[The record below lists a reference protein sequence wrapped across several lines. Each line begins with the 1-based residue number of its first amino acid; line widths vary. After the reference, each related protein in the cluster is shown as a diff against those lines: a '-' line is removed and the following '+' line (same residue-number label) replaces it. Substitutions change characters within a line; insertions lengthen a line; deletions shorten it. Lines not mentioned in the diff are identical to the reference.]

1 MSEAASWW
9 ALSLGLGCCCALL
22 AWPQRRQSFFGRNTL
37 LLRYCP
43 PPVAQVLAVALVPL
57 VLAAAALGL
66 SQWLS
71 GQSLTA
77 WLATLAFW
85 SKPISVAL
93 SLQALGLL
101 LHRRMYGAPL
111 LLLPAALSLQLWL
124 YYQALGI
131 DFSRLGMIYA
141 AALLLALPGLIFAL
155 ARIDPA
161 RRLPAARFLA
171 CLLLILQWLHAT
183 DTSWAGYFQGYEW
196 ITLASAVQA
205 PSILL
210 TLIVAGYCYSYL
222 WQNLRN
228 RRMGKRP

>member
-22 AWPQRRQSFFGRNTL
+22 AWPLRQQSFFGRNKL
-37 LLRYCP
+37 VQRYCP
-43 PPVAQVLAVALVPL
+43 PPVALGLGLALIPAT
-57 VLAAAALGL
+57 LACAALWL

-71 GQSLTA
+71 GQSVTV
-77 WLATLAFW
+77 WLATLEFW
-85 SKPISVAL
+85 SRPIGVVL

-101 LHRRMYGAPL
+101 LHGRMYGALL

-124 YYQALGI
+124 FYQALGI
-131 DFSRLGMIYA
+131 EFSRLGMLYA

-155 ARIDPA
+155 GRIDLA

-171 CLLLILQWLHAT
+171 CLLLILQWLYAT

-196 ITLASAVQA
+196 ITLESAVQA
-205 PSILL
+205 PGILL
-210 TLIVAGYCYSYL
+210 VLILIGYS
-222 WQNLRN
+222 WQNLRD
-228 RRMGKRP
+228 RSARARLRA

>member
-1 MSEAASWW
+1 
-9 ALSLGLGCCCALL
+9 
-22 AWPQRRQSFFGRNTL
+22 
-37 LLRYCP
+37 
-43 PPVAQVLAVALVPL
+43 
-57 VLAAAALGL
+57 
-66 SQWLS
+66 
-71 GQSLTA
+71 A

-101 LHRRMYGAPL
+101 LHGRMYGAPL

-155 ARIDPA
+155 ARIGPA

-205 PSILL
+205 PGILL